1 MYAVI
6 KTGGKQYRVQAGDLL
21 VVEKLDGEPGAKIAF
36 DKVLM
41 IGEGAAVT
49 LGEPTV
55 AGASVSA
62 TLVETRKGEKIKV
75 FKKIRRQGY
84 RRTRGHRQFQSV
96 LRVTGIAGAGKS
108 ETWDGTVDLTP
119 LAILNARARNLARGM
134 EAAETK
140 RSANEE
146 AKAFAPVKKASAKP
160 ATKKA
165 AAKSKAEAPK
175 AAAKAEAPAKP
186 KVEASKVQAS
196 KAGPAKAEKPAKT
209 ETKAVATPAKT
220 ESKTPAKKAAAPAKA
235 APAQAKASKAPAAK
249 KAPAAPAKAAKPAPG
264 KAAKKPAAKAAKP
277 TGKKG

>member
-21 VVEKLDGEPGAKIAF
+21 IVEKLDGEPGAKLAF
-36 DKVLM
+36 DQVLM

-96 LRVTGIAGAGKS
+96 LRVTGIAGDGKS

-119 LAILNARARNLARGM
+119 LATLNARARNLARGM
-134 EAAETK
+134 EAADSK
-140 RSANEE
+140 RSAGKTAKV
-146 AKAFAPVKKASAKP
+146 AKAP
-160 ATKKA
+160 
-165 AAKSKAEAPK
+165 
-175 AAAKAEAPAKP
+175 APAK
-186 KVEASKVQAS
+186 
-196 KAGPAKAEKPAKT
+196 
-209 ETKAVATPAKT
+209 
-220 ESKTPAKKAAAPAKA
+220 
-235 APAQAKASKAPAAK
+235 
-249 KAPAAPAKAAKPAPG
+249 AKAAKPAP
-264 KAAKKPAAKAAKP
+264 KKTAAKTEAPKAKAAVTKKAAKPTAAKAPASAMAHKAPDTPKAAPAAKAKAAPPAKAKKAPAAKAPKAIAPAKVPAPAKAAPKKAAAKKPAAKAAKP
-277 TGKKG
+277 TPKKG